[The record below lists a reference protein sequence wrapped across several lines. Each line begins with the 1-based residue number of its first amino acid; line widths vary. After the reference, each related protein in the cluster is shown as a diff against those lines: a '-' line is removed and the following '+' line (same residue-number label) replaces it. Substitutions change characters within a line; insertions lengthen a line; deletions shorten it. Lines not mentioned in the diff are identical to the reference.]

1 MSVSTFKYVAYG
13 QNQGLIIEPPY
24 PIVAKRIPGV
34 NDKAQVGTVWVDAL
48 TNQVF
53 ILASVRNNIATWV
66 NTAGGAGVFTSI
78 TVNPGPFTFTGT
90 GAFTVNTTGAIL
102 MDSTT
107 NSHLTVTGA
116 NLTVETV
123 TGNLTL
129 EANGAGNTITID
141 AAGAGAA
148 IDIESN
154 TGGTTITSTGV
165 ININSDDTGG
175 NAIIINANDPG
186 NAGNILIETSGGSIT
201 LNTAGNGD
209 IFLEALEVTTAGAAA
224 NFNGAFI
231 GVATQTGVAIL
242 GNATQNIVITCN
254 KVTANSGVLVT
265 ATNSGG
271 AAAEISVIRTQVA
284 ANTLTVTLY
293 NNAAATALNTN
304 VVITFMVVSQ

>member
-13 QNQGLIIEPPY
+13 QNQGLITEPPY
-24 PIVAKRIPGV
+24 PIVAKRVPTV
-34 NDKAQVGTVWVDAL
+34 NDKAQVGTIWADVL
-48 TNQVF
+48 TNQAFV
-53 ILASVRNNIATWV
+53 LTSVRNNIATWI
-66 NTAGGAGVFTSI
+66 NFAGGAGLFTSI

-102 MDSTT
+102 MDSTA
-107 NSHLTVTGA
+107 NSHLTVTNA

-186 NAGNILIETSGGSIT
+186 NAGNILMTTSGGIIELST
-201 LNTAGNGD
+201 QGGGE
-209 IFLEALEVTTAGAAA
+209 IFLQAVEVTTVGAAGNAASAYMGVMTQTGLLTGAGASQVITITTTVVTVNSGILVSAANKGANDAQMTVTRVVPAAGSFTVTVKNNGAAA
-224 NFNGAFI
+224 LNGDLIISFMI
-231 GVATQTGVAIL
+231 
-242 GNATQNIVITCN
+242 
-254 KVTANSGVLVT
+254 
-265 ATNSGG
+265 
-271 AAAEISVIRTQVA
+271 ISV
-284 ANTLTVTLY
+284 
-293 NNAAATALNTN
+293 
-304 VVITFMVVSQ
+304 

>member
-1 MSVSTFKYVAYG
+1 MIMSVSSFKYVAYG

-24 PIVAKRIPGV
+24 PIIAKRIPGA
-34 NDKAQVGTVWVDAL
+34 NDKAQVGTVWVDTI

-90 GAFTVNTTGAIL
+90 GAFTVN
-102 MDSTT
+102 
-107 NSHLTVTGA
+107 
-116 NLTVETV
+116 LTVETV
-123 TGNLTL
+123 TGNLLL
-129 EANGAGNTITID
+129 EANGLGNNVTIE
-141 AAGAGAA
+141 AAGVGSAV
-148 IDIESN
+148 DIISN
-154 TGGTTITSTGV
+154 TGGTTITSTGI

-175 NAIIINANDPG
+175 NAIIINANDPAF
-186 NAGNILIETSGGSIT
+186 AGNILIETSGGGIT
-201 LNTAGNGD
+201 LNTSGNGD

-231 GVATQTGVAIL
+231 GVATQTGVAIV

-271 AAAEISVIRTQVA
+271 AAAQISVIRTQVA

-293 NNAAATALNTN
+293 NNSAATALNTD